1 MTDTICSDLVR
12 FGGDIN
18 LAPVQL
24 HDDLNAHLETCIDC
38 STYVAQMAATRD
50 VLGRLAQRN
59 SKEVEALPFESD
71 RSIQEKGML
80 AEGNQEHLSA
90 FGDES
95 DAAQLR
101 SDLLSRAELV
111 DPENAQD
118 LVHRALEVG
127 YALQQRDA
135 RVRNSTELM
144 RIIFSLAEAQQ
155 RFESET
161 VTATDLTAAT
171 YVVNDSLAELD
182 TDADFPELFY
192 PELYPIE
199 DELNGW
205 VDSPRPWQSN
215 VLILEPDQTEELN
228 EVEAVLNAALEEL
241 PEPLGELLNLVDLN
255 GETVRESGLALGL
268 DVPSATSALSRA
280 RNHVRGRLDT
290 YINGAAPNHETVL
303 V

>member
-24 HDDLNAHLETCIDC
+24 HDDLNAHLEMCIDC

-50 VLGRLAQRN
+50 VLVRLAQRN
-59 SKEVEALPFESD
+59 SKTAEALPFDSN

-80 AEGNQEHLSA
+80 AESDREPLSA
-90 FGDES
+90 FEDES
-95 DAAQLR
+95 DVAQLR

-111 DPENAQD
+111 DPQNAQD

-127 YALQQRDA
+127 YALQQRDT
-135 RVRNSTELM
+135 RVRNNTELM
-144 RIIFSLAEAQQ
+144 RIMFSLAEAQQ

-171 YVVNDSLAELD
+171 HVVNDSLAGLD

-205 VDSPRPWQSN
+205 VDSPRPWRSN
-215 VLILEPDQTEELN
+215 ALILEPDQTEEFG

-241 PEPLGELLNLVDLN
+241 PEPLGELLHLVDLN

-280 RNHVRGRLDT
+280 RNHVRGRLNS
-290 YINGAAPNHETVL
+290 YINGAAPNHEPAL
-303 V
+303 I